1 MDRRQTG
8 LGDLLTVKALIAP
21 KVRLIVAMIHDGFSF
36 FFRWGWWWLM
46 SLKQYNINIG
56 AWIPMIRWFPK
67 YQMHSTVKWWQFTGQ
82 IAYEVRFASTKPASV
97 IEYTWVHPGRLT
109 AGTYKSPIE
118 KGKWCSKPP
127 WLCIILI
134 FRGVKMAEWKI
145 IIFRLLVRKD
155 RTLLQLGVVENRNHP
170 WFDIYLCR
178 DDLNVYLF
186 TFLTWFEYVLC
197 WNCWTQEYFIA
208 STDTKSS
215 SSIIL
220 WNCFH
225 KTYVYTYMYSSSF
238 HRLVMT
244 CIEFHSSERH
254 HFSLPCFLLF
264 PSCAR
269 RRLQ

>member
-1 MDRRQTG
+1 MT
-8 LGDLLTVKALIAP
+8 
-21 KVRLIVAMIHDGFSF
+21 FFFCF

-56 AWIPMIRWFPK
+56 AKRCGPEVFKVYRNGFYFSSIGHQWFDDSQNIRCIARWSGGSLRDK
-67 YQMHSTVKWWQFTGQ
+67 LHM
-82 IAYEVRFASTKPASV
+82 AYEVRFASTKPASV

-155 RTLLQLGVVENRNHP
+155 RTLLQFGVVENRNHP

-178 DDLNVYLF
+178 DDLSVYSF
-186 TFLTWFEYVLC
+186 TFLTWFEYVLR

-238 HRLVMT
+238 HKT
-244 CIEFHSSERH
+244 CNDLYRVPLAPL
-254 HFSLPCFLLF
+254 LPPVFLLTF
-264 PSCAR
+264 LRRAR